1 MFALGSACKGFGRA
15 RIISHKNVGAWM
27 EPGDLT
33 GDNTRKGFDAV
44 GLAQHYQGVL
54 GVHILAAVT
63 FVAGVFL
70 LTAMLPPLSGGQG
83 PAPEQQAVLRRLRQ
97 WNRFVTTPAMV
108 VVWAFGL
115 TLATAGDWFVA
126 TWLQVKMA
134 LVIVLSAI
142 HGMQSAKLRRLGIE
156 GRTPRRPTLWP
167 ALVIVLLVAGI
178 LAMVTVKPWTTPD
191 FRVSRPVE
199 SLPIHSDAGHA
210 RRICPTCKRSDP
222 TSGTPVP
229 AEDWLGRRP

>member
-1 MFALGSACKGFGRA
+1 M
-15 RIISHKNVGAWM
+15 
-27 EPGDLT
+27 
-33 GDNTRKGFDAV
+33 
-44 GLAQHYQGVL
+44 
-54 GVHILAAVT
+54 T

-70 LTAMLPPLSGGQG
+70 LTAMLLPLSGEQG
-83 PAPEQQAVLRRLRQ
+83 SAPEQHAVLRRLRQ

-115 TLATAGDWFVA
+115 TLATAGAWFVA

-178 LAMVTVKPWTTPD
+178 LAMVTVKPW
-191 FRVSRPVE
+191 
-199 SLPIHSDAGHA
+199 
-210 RRICPTCKRSDP
+210 
-222 TSGTPVP
+222 
-229 AEDWLGRRP
+229 